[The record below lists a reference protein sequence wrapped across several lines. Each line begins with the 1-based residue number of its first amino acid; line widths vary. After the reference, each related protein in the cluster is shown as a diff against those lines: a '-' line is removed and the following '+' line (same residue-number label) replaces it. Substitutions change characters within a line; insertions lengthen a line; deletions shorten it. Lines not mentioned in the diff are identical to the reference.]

1 MYLLKVVRLG
11 GEQTTQKQI
20 FTLTQ
25 FSPVL
30 KQVVVG
36 RLDDV
41 FLEMWWFIGGDVV
54 VHLGGGDMIISLVE
68 MWWFIS
74 RDVWWF
80 IGGDEVVHWGRWG
93 VWFFPE
99 DERGLMEEMWGFWW
113 TGSLGD
119 IVISLVDRYVRAH
132 WWRRGSLL
140 VLMCGSSLGL
150 IFGSLVEMR

>member
-68 MWWFIS
+68 MWWQ
-74 RDVWWF
+74 
-80 IGGDEVVHWGRWG
+80 IG
-93 VWFFPE
+93 
-99 DERGLMEEMWGFWW
+99 
-113 TGSLGD
+113 
-119 IVISLVDRYVRAH
+119 I
-132 WWRRGSLL
+132 
-140 VLMCGSSLGL
+140 SSLDCSVSSQGFDYASHTTKKIL
-150 IFGSLVEMR
+150 CPGALHYAPYSFS